1 MKIKTKY
8 FKIIFSELGKILSN
22 IFDIEELH
30 GELMMP
36 TEYEIKLKEWLNNDD
51 ELFSQI
57 RNQVIMKYQ
66 VDYILIVKNFHLIK
80 ENNKII

>member
-36 TEYEIKLKEWLNNDD
+36 TEYEVKLKEWLNNDD

-57 RNQVIMKYQ
+57 RNQVIMKHQ
-66 VDYILIVKNFHLIK
+66 VDYILIV
-80 ENNKII
+80 

>member
-1 MKIKTKY
+1 VSRFLIKKNLKLKTNY
-8 FKIIFSELGKILSN
+8 FKIIFSELGKLLSN

-57 RNQVIMKYQ
+57 RNQVIMK
-66 VDYILIVKNFHLIK
+66 
-80 ENNKII
+80 

>member
-1 MKIKTKY
+1 MSRFLIKKNLKLKTNY
-8 FKIIFSELGKILSN
+8 FKIIFSELGKLLSN

-57 RNQVIMKYQ
+57 RNQVIMK
-66 VDYILIVKNFHLIK
+66 
-80 ENNKII
+80 